1 MIFYSLLSFFVGP
14 FIGKKISNSISGVQT
29 GIFAGV
35 AASLLLWFWK
45 GKDLVAADFLVS
57 SPQL

>member
-14 FIGKKISNSISGVQT
+14 FIGKKINNSVSGVQT
-29 GIFAGV
+29 GLFAGV

-45 GKDLVAADFLVS
+45 GKDLVAAYLVSS